1 MKKTKKAVRKTTKK
15 ATAAKKQ
22 ATLENLSFAD
32 GELEVDKVRELEALL
47 GADQMTVFGTN
58 SIEVFKANIEQMSLS
73 DLQRTAAEAGVFPGV
88 NKMALKNRL
97 TKEFV
102 SQTKGRRFAMGE
114 QKPIIDPQ
122 NPKFD
127 EVKKL
132 MSEGF

>member
-1 MKKTKKAVRKTTKK
+1 
-15 ATAAKKQ
+15 
-22 ATLENLSFAD
+22 
-32 GELEVDKVRELEALL
+32 
-47 GADQMTVFGTN
+47 
-58 SIEVFKANIEQMSLS
+58 
-73 DLQRTAAEAGVFPGV
+73 
-88 NKMALKNRL
+88 MALKNRL

-102 SQTKGRRFAMGE
+102 SETKGRRFAMGE